1 MQTHA
6 AREGD
11 LRELADQLMFSVEK
25 TGERFTLT
33 RTADV
38 SRTVQKRDLTLAE
51 AEELLRVWKLRG
63 PHGG

>member
-1 MQTHA
+1 MPTSTD
-6 AREGD
+6 RESH
-11 LRELADQLMFSVEK
+11 LRRLADQLMFSVEK

-38 SRTVQKRDLTLAE
+38 SEPVINRSLTLSE
-51 AEELLRVWKLRG
+51 AEELLEVWKLRG

>member
-1 MQTHA
+1 MQAHA

>member
-1 MQTHA
+1 MQTHTE
-6 AREGD
+6 REGA
-11 LRELADQLMFSVEK
+11 LRKLADQLMFNVEK

-33 RTADV
+33 RKADV
-38 SRTVQKRDLTLAE
+38 SRTVQKRGLTLSE

>member
-1 MQTHA
+1 MQTQDERVA
-6 AREGD
+6 N
-11 LRELADQLMFSVEK
+11 LRMLADKLSFSVEK

-38 SRTVQKRDLTLAE
+38 SRPVCERDLTLKE
-51 AEELLRVWKLRG
+51 AEQLLETWKLRG